1 MANMFDKEIP
11 WHRLQ
16 SVSFS
21 VFSSEEIRKL
31 SVKLIQS
38 PQVLDPLG
46 SPLPGGLYDLSL
58 GPPGPQDVCTTC
70 CQRLGHCPG
79 HPGHIELPLPVYNPL
94 FFNNLYKL
102 LRGSCLS
109 CHRLTCP
116 PSQLVLLSQQM
127 EALKAGQSHKALQLT
142 EELAQVIE
150 ATNELQSEEISK
162 KLKAIVETSTNI
174 HVNSAA
180 EAQMIRNVCEIRSK
194 LLSLFWKDT
203 LRNQRCPHC
212 QCGTFKIR
220 QEHHAKL
227 LLTRPG
233 PKGSEKEKNRDSKG
247 GQELMTPTSA
257 REHLEKIWQNE
268 GDLLQQILGGE
279 CDVQK
284 GSRGGGHFGYSSFF
298 LDVLLVPPNRFRPLN
313 RIGDKVLMH
322 GQTANL
328 QAVLSTS
335 LELRQILSRMA
346 KQDDGNVD
354 PNEVTV
360 MDEVENKVN
369 LANQLHFVWVR
380 LQSAVNMI
388 FDSDLDKMNT
398 EKHPGV
404 KQLLESKEGMFRKNM
419 MGKRV
424 DFAARSVICPDMYIS
439 ADEIGISLVFA
450 QTLTYPVP
458 VTPWNV
464 SELQRA
470 VLRGPNSYPGA
481 VAVLGKDGRRTLL
494 SAKDASQRRALA
506 AQLLTDGGGDD
517 GGSMPTVLRHLRTG
531 DYLLLNRQPSLHRP
545 SVQGHRVRVLRS
557 ERVLRLHYTSCKA
570 YNADFDGDEMNA
582 HLPQSETAR
591 AEAATIAATHAQYL
605 VPKDGTPLAGLIQ
618 DHLIAGALLTCRG
631 VFFSHSVFT
640 TLIFN
645 GLPDTSKK
653 IRIPPPSI
661 LVPQRLWAGKQLITA
676 LLYNIIPYGGKH
688 LSLDSTA
695 RIRSSCWVK
704 APARCIP
711 GFEPSTMCESQVV
724 VRGGELL
731 CGVLDK
737 AQCGSAP
744 YGLVHC
750 VQQLYGGAVASR
762 LLSCL
767 ARILTAFLQ
776 RYRGFSLG
784 VEDILVQ
791 AKADA
796 KRYKLMRKAAA
807 AGNTAVREALG
818 LPPSAP
824 QSALVAGCRKAH
836 LGKDSMAQPTIDYQF
851 KRVSDRINNQINQV
865 VVPGLMKVFP
875 ENALQMMLLSGAK
888 GSAVNAMQI
897 SSLLGQIELEGHRPP
912 LMPSGRTL
920 PCFPPYTATPRSG
933 GFVMGRFL
941 TGLEPPE
948 YFFHCMAGR
957 EGLVDT
963 AVKTSRSGYLQRCL
977 IKHLEG
983 LVVRYD
989 LTVRDS
995 DNSVV
1000 QFLYG
1005 HDGID
1010 VTRSPFLSSPH
1021 LPFLANNYKTLS
1033 KACSLD
1039 QVLLLSNPTRCHRW
1053 HRRCRRWRKS
1063 LDSHSA
1069 STRCWVS
1076 PRPIRSLDPC
1086 SSLWRP
1092 DSNLGAMSEYFA
1104 DAVHDYL
1111 KNNGNKDAPD
1121 ISTDRLRNVLAA
1133 VWRSALCHPGEAV
1146 GLVAAQSVGEPSTQ
1160 MTLNTFHFAGRG
1172 EMNVTLG
1179 IPRLREI
1186 LMVAGIQ
1193 IKTPAMI
1200 VPFKPSQRERAVAL
1214 QHSLSPIRLSEVLEK
1229 LDVWAGFK
1237 VDKDKDKENKRLI
1250 KITFHLLTRSHLPPP
1265 ITPYIFL
1272 HYLERRFFQLLLRKI
1287 RLAGARVGKV
1297 QVSKAMDGDGDG
1309 GKGEDGQEDE
1319 VLAEEPVDTEPTDGD
1334 GDATDTKLTA
1344 KQVEEVEY
1352 ESDEEVDETK
1362 DDLQDEEEEGLKIKQ
1377 EEEKVEEEKEME
1389 EVERFR
1395 QLKVPKKSV
1404 KTSSDMD
1411 RVNAVLS
1418 LSSSID
1424 NYMYNASTG
1433 WCELSLLLPINTSI
1447 DMCKLVDG
1455 LAKEAMVKETKGIT
1469 RCFLHEE
1476 GKGKEE
1482 QLLLKTEGLN
1492 FHEMLNHG
1500 KVLDLNRLY
1509 CNNIMEIMRFYGI
1522 EAAVRVIHRE
1532 VRDVFAVYGITID
1545 PRHLSLVA
1553 DYMCV
1558 SGTYV
1563 ACNRFSMA
1571 TSPSPLQQMTFET
1584 SMAFL
1589 KQATIQG
1596 TPDFLHS
1603 PSACLVVGHPVQGGT
1618 GLFDL
1623 KQPLV

>member
-1 MANMFDKEIP
+1 
-11 WHRLQ
+11 
-16 SVSFS
+16 
-21 VFSSEEIRKL
+21 
-31 SVKLIQS
+31 
-38 PQVLDPLG
+38 
-46 SPLPGGLYDLSL
+46 
-58 GPPGPQDVCTTC
+58 
-70 CQRLGHCPG
+70 
-79 HPGHIELPLPVYNPL
+79 
-94 FFNNLYKL
+94 
-102 LRGSCLS
+102 
-109 CHRLTCP
+109 
-116 PSQLVLLSQQM
+116 
-127 EALKAGQSHKALQLT
+127 
-142 EELAQVIE
+142 
-150 ATNELQSEEISK
+150 
-162 KLKAIVETSTNI
+162 
-174 HVNSAA
+174 
-180 EAQMIRNVCEIRSK
+180 MIRSVCEIRSK

-212 QCGTFKIR
+212 QCGAFKIR
-220 QEHHAKL
+220 QEHHSKL
-227 LLTRPG
+227 MLTRPG
-233 PKGSEKEKNRDSKG
+233 CKRFGKEKNRDSKE
-247 GQELMTPTSA
+247 GQEFLPPTAA
-257 REHLEKIWQNE
+257 REHLEKIWENE
-268 GDLLQQILGGE
+268 GDLLQQIMCGE
-279 CDVQK
+279 CGVK
-284 GSRGGGHFGYSSFF
+284 NGSRGGGLIGSSSFF
-298 LDVLLVPPNRFRPLN
+298 LDALLIPPNRFRPLN

-322 GQTANL
+322 GQTVNL
-328 QAVLSTS
+328 QAVLSAS
-335 LELRQILSRMA
+335 LELKQILSRMA

-354 PNEVTV
+354 PGKVTGMDKVENEV
-360 MDEVENKVN
+360 N
-369 LANQLHFVWVR
+369 LVNQLHFAWVR
-380 LQSAVNMI
+380 LQNTVNVI
-388 FDSDLDKMNT
+388 FDSDLDKIKA

-404 KQLLESKEGMFRKNM
+404 KQLLESKQGIFRKNM

-481 VAVLGKDGRRTLL
+481 VAVLGKDGRRILL
-494 SAKDASQRRALA
+494 SATDASQRRVLA
-506 AQLLTDGGGDD
+506 AQLLTDGGGEDR
-517 GGSMPTVLRHLRTG
+517 GIMPTVLRHLRTG

-545 SVQGHRVRVLRS
+545 SVQGHRVRVLRG
-557 ERVLRLHYTSCKA
+557 ERVFRLHYTSCKA

-582 HLPQSETAR
+582 HLPQNETAR

-631 VFFSHSVFT
+631 VFFTHSIFT

-645 GLPDTSKK
+645 GLPDSSKK
-653 IRIPPPSI
+653 ILIPPPAI
-661 LVPQRLWAGKQLITA
+661 LAPQRLWAGKQLITA
-676 LLYNIIPYGGKH
+676 LLYNIIPNGGKH

-704 APARCIP
+704 APARPIP
-711 GFEPSTMCESQVV
+711 GFEPITMCESQVV

-796 KRYKLMRKAAA
+796 KRSKLMRKAAA
-807 AGNTAVREALG
+807 AGNKAVREALD
-818 LPPSAP
+818 LPLSAP
-824 QSALVAGCRKAH
+824 QSTLVAGFRKAH
-836 LGKDSMAQPTIDYQF
+836 LGKDPMAQPNIDHQF
-851 KRVSDRINNQINQV
+851 KRVSDQINNQINQV

-875 ENALQMMLLSGAK
+875 ENALQLMLLSGAK

-897 SSLLGQIELEGHRPP
+897 SSLLGQVELEGQRPP
-912 LMPSGRTL
+912 LMPSGRSL
-920 PCFPPYTATPRSG
+920 PCFPPYTTTPRSG

-1021 LPFLANNYKTLS
+1021 LPFLAKNYKILS
-1033 KACSLD
+1033 KACGLK
-1039 QVLLLSNPTRCHRW
+1039 QALLFSNPTQCHRW
-1053 HRRCRRWRKS
+1053 HRRCRHWRKS
-1063 LDSHSA
+1063 LNSDGD

-1076 PRPIRSLDPC
+1076 PRPSRSLDPC
-1086 SSLWRP
+1086 NSLWRP
-1092 DSNLGAMSEYFA
+1092 DSNLGAMSEHFA
-1104 DAVHDYL
+1104 DTVHDYL
-1111 KNNGNKDAPD
+1111 KKNGNNDAPD
-1121 ISTDRLRNVLAA
+1121 TSTDRLRDILAA

-1146 GLVAAQSVGEPSTQ
+1146 GLVAAQSIGEPSTQ

-1186 LMVAGIQ
+1186 LMVAGSR

-1200 VPFKPSQRERAVAL
+1200 VPIKPSQKEYAVAL
-1214 QHSLSPIRLSEVLEK
+1214 QHSLCPIRLSEVLEK
-1229 LDVWAGFK
+1229 LDVWAGFTIDK
-1237 VDKDKDKENKRLI
+1237 VQENKKLI
-1250 KITFHLLTRSHLPPP
+1250 KITFHPLSRSHLPPP
-1265 ITPYIFL
+1265 ITPHILL
-1272 HYLERRFFQLLLRKI
+1272 HYLERRFFQHLLRKI

-1297 QVSKAMDGDGDG
+1297 QVSRAMDVDGDG
-1309 GKGEDGQEDE
+1309 GSREDGQGDE
-1319 VLAEEPVDTEPTDGD
+1319 ELAEEAEDTEPTMDGD
-1334 GDATDTKLTA
+1334 GDATDMKLTA

-1352 ESDEEVDETK
+1352 ESDEDLDEIK
-1362 DDLQDEEEEGLKIKQ
+1362 DELQDEEEEEEEEEEGLKVKQ
-1377 EEEKVEEEKEME
+1377 EEEKVEEKQRE
-1389 EVERFR
+1389 EVESFQ
-1395 QLKVPKKSV
+1395 QLKVHPRPKKGV
-1404 KTSSDMD
+1404 KTSSLDID

-1418 LSSSID
+1418 LSHSIS
-1424 NYMYNASTG
+1424 NYTYNSSTG
-1433 WCELSLLLPINTSI
+1433 WCE
-1447 DMCKLVDG
+1447 
-1455 LAKEAMVKETKGIT
+1455 
-1469 RCFLHEE
+1469 
-1476 GKGKEE
+1476 
-1482 QLLLKTEGLN
+1482 
-1492 FHEMLNHG
+1492 
-1500 KVLDLNRLY
+1500 VLDLNRLY
-1509 CNNIMEIMRFYGI
+1509 CNNIMEMMTVYGI
-1522 EAAVRVIHRE
+1522 EAAVSVIQRE

-1553 DYMCV
+1553 DNMCA
-1558 SGTYV
+1558 SGSYV